1 MASYRVSDTYDAID
15 QAMRLMRSSMKGM
28 PERHRYMRHY
38 DDLRRSVAVL
48 LILLEE
54 AAPWMDETEKAKQ
67 STNLAKKMLAAVR

>member
-1 MASYRVSDTYDAID
+1 MSYQVFDTYDGID
-15 QAMRLMRSSMKGM
+15 KAMRMMRDAMKGM

-54 AAPWMDETEKAKQ
+54 ATPWLDETSRAEQ
-67 STNLAKKMLAAVR
+67 STSRAKTLLDSIR